1 MDTLSNKFCAQSLD
15 FFYSFEVQ
23 ILNMALPC
31 RSIIC
36 IFYSLD
42 WLVERVA
49 KKEKKWTFSL
59 VFLVYYFTKQFTLAF
74 WVVDMWIVALTLV
87 KLQNGCWNYCGED
100 FKVGQIENTVAGTE
114 IEKFSKE
121 GGSMTCQES
130 SWCIQY
136 SQTSILDLTCCI
148 WLYFC
153 IGLKVHSK
161 DFLICYSRPTIWTNF
176 FLLWAHTG
184 RSTNLKSCLIYYFCG
199 NMN

>member
-1 MDTLSNKFCAQSLD
+1 MDILSNKFCAWSLD
-15 FFYSFEVQ
+15 FFLLSEVQ

-49 KKEKKWTFSL
+49 KKEMKWTFSL
-59 VFLVYYFTKQFTLAF
+59 VLLVYYFTKQFTLAF
-74 WVVDMWIVALTLV
+74 WVVDMWH
-87 KLQNGCWNYCGED
+87 CHWWNYKMDAETTAE
-100 FKVGQIENTVAGTE
+100 QILRLARQNTLAGTE

-130 SWCIQY
+130 SWCIHY
-136 SQTSILDLTCCI
+136 SQTSILDLTRCI
-148 WLYFC
+148 WLYYC

-161 DFLICYSRPTIWTNF
+161 DFLICYSRPTIWTYF

-184 RSTNLKSCLIYYFCG
+184 KSTNLKSCLIYYFRG